1 MGRLENLFS
10 WSVSRARL
18 FQDCRRKYWLNY
30 YGSWNGWER
39 DEAHEIREAYQQ
51 KKLTTRPMWIGTVV
65 HEAAERAL
73 QGLEWRVPEVE
84 ESARWA
90 VQKAKRDIE
99 VSLAEG
105 YRRRPARIVAF
116 SEHYYGLTGPEGD
129 WQEELEEIERQ
140 VRGLF
145 SNPVFLRMLAVPE
158 RILQVEQMLRVDLEG
173 CPVWIVMDVMMDDG
187 QGGVVIVD
195 WKTGQSQ
202 DEERISQQLGVYG
215 LYARDHLGLPSER
228 IKALHVDLRARS
240 HKSLPITEEQLA
252 SAAAWVGTSSAEMR
266 ACLVD
271 EVGNVAREEDFP
283 PLPEG
288 SEACSRCRF
297 RRSCQ
302 REI

>member
-1 MGRLENLFS
+1 MARLENLFS

-30 YGSWNGWER
+30 YGSWEGWER
-39 DEAHEIREAYQQ
+39 DAAHEVREAYQQ

-73 QGLEWRVPEVE
+73 QALEWRVPEVE
-84 ESARWA
+84 ETTGWA
-90 VQKAKRDIE
+90 VQKARKDIE
-99 VSLAEG
+99 VSLSEG
-105 YRRRPARIVAF
+105 YRRRPAKIVAF
-116 SEHYYGLTGPEGD
+116 SEHYYGLSGAD
-129 WQEELEEIERQ
+129 ASWQEELGEIERQ

-158 RILQVEQMLRVDLEG
+158 RILQVEQMIRVELEG
-173 CPVWIVMDVMMDDG
+173 CPVWIVMDVLMDDG
-187 QGGVVIVD
+187 QEGVVIVD
-195 WKTGQSQ
+195 WKTGRSQ

-240 HKSLPITEEQLA
+240 HKSHPITEEQLA
-252 SAAAWVGTSSAEMR
+252 NAAAWVARSSAEMR
-266 ACLVD
+266 SCLVD
-271 EVGNVAREEDFP
+271 EAENLARKEDFP
-283 PLPEG
+283 LLPEG
-288 SEACSRCRF
+288 SPACETCQF

-302 REI
+302 RE